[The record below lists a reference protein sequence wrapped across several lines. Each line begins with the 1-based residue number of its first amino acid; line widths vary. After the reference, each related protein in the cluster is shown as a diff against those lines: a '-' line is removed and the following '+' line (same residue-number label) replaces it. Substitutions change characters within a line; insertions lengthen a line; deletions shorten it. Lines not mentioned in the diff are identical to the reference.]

1 MKVLYLWLGLTPFPY
16 SLAWQVLSGY
26 KVFVLVTEISP
37 GGERPKIGVEKLRKV
52 DKTLIKMYMLKA
64 IQILS

>member
-26 KVFVLVTEISP
+26 WVCVLVTEISP
-37 GGERPKIGVEKLRKV
+37 GGERPKIGVEKLEV

>member
-1 MKVLYLWLGLTPFPY
+1 MIRIDPIPLQFGLASVVRVLGLCASYWNKSRWWTT
-16 SLAWQVLSGY
+16 
-26 KVFVLVTEISP
+26 KD
-37 GGERPKIGVEKLRKV
+37 RVEKLEV

>member
-1 MKVLYLWLGLTPFPY
+1 M
-16 SLAWQVLSGY
+16 
-26 KVFVLVTEISP
+26 LVTEISP

-64 IQILS
+64 IQIWS

>member
-1 MKVLYLWLGLTPFPY
+1 MIRIDPIPLQFGLASVVRVLGLCASYWNKSRWWTTKDR
-16 SLAWQVLSGY
+16 G
-26 KVFVLVTEISP
+26 
-37 GGERPKIGVEKLRKV
+37 RKLEV